1 MNFMLNNFKIE
12 ETRYYLKQE
21 CETLKA
27 ENFLNICIKEHRF
40 SDSSLL
46 SAHLSNSLPLI
57 PMKMFSF

>member
-27 ENFLNICIKEHRF
+27 ENF
-40 SDSSLL
+40 
-46 SAHLSNSLPLI
+46 
-57 PMKMFSF
+57 